1 MAFIETEI
9 SIFTKKNLLEKYSYN
24 DFSILKKE
32 GAVFNNPD
40 FSNYLETQNYYL
52 VASNKFK
59 NDDEYLNSEER
70 WEELWRKVVIDV
82 RC

>member
-59 NDDEYLNSEER
+59 NDDEYLTLYAIISTSSKR
-70 WEELWRKVVIDV
+70 FSSSA
-82 RC
+82 